1 MSYITPKQ
9 LIKASK
15 LPTEL
20 AEKLVGDLFKISR
33 EKLFLDGEKIR
44 LSKNYLM
51 KYKKIEEAILAGTP
65 LQYALGH
72 TYFYDREFRVNK
84 SVLIPRPETELLV
97 SLACNFLRQQTSSH
111 KPLTIIDIGTGSG
124 CIIISLYKESEK
136 FIIHNSS
143 SIIRFYATDISLAAL
158 KVAKQNAKL
167 HNANIKFLQSDL
179 LDNSQLPKKF
189 DLILAN
195 LPYLTKDETK
205 KLKEEP
211 RKALYGG
218 KDGFELIEKLIKKLP
233 ERLNGLAI
241 IEIGYNHS
249 KKVKKIAKELGL
261 NAQVKK
267 DLNGFDRYALI
278 TKKYHRA

>member
-1 MSYITPKQ
+1 MSYITLKQ

-15 LPTEL
+15 LPTEI

-72 TYFYDREFRVNK
+72 TCFYDREFRVNK

-136 FIIHNSS
+136 FIIHNSL

-179 LDNSQLPKKF
+179 LDNPQLPKKF

-205 KLKEEP
+205 KLKDEP

-218 KDGFELIEKLIKKLP
+218 KEGFELIEKLIKKLP

-241 IEIGYNHS
+241 IEIGYNHG
-249 KKVKKIAKELGL
+249 KKVKKTAKECGL

>member
-1 MSYITPKQ
+1 MSYLTLRQ
-9 LIKASK
+9 LIKTSR

-33 EKLFLDGEKIR
+33 EKLFLHGKKIR
-44 LSKNYLM
+44 LSENYLM
-51 KYKKIEEAILAGTP
+51 KYQKIEKAVLAGTP

-97 SLACNFLRQQTSSH
+97 YSAVNFLRQQIANH

-124 CIIISLYKESEK
+124 CIIISIYKESEK

-143 SIIRFYATDISLAAL
+143 FIIRFYATDISPAAL
-158 KVAKQNAKL
+158 KVARQNAKL
-167 HNANIKFLQSDL
+167 HHANIKFFQSDL
-179 LDNSQLPKKF
+179 LDNSRLPKKF

-211 RKALYGG
+211 QKALYGG

-241 IEIGYNHS
+241 IEIGYNHGH
-249 KKVKKIAKELGL
+249 KVKKLAEECEL

-267 DLNGFDRYALI
+267 DLNGFNRYALI
-278 TKKYHRA
+278 TKRSHRV